1 MRWSATAS
9 MAGPSASKPFEALRA
24 APRSRARR
32 NTPLYRLKTPSRA
45 GSRLCSLGFPKD
57 WIRSRGLA
65 GRRALGKPPSPA
77 FLTREGSH
85 AQRLHEHS
93 FCHLWLPHIQLDEL
107 RTRLRCASKV
117 LWLWLAID
125 PCTKLLPVLSLGPR
139 TQHAAHGVIHSL
151 RHLLAPGCI
160 PLFTSDGLNL
170 YFYAARGSFWTLA
183 PSEWER
189 AERAS
194 VAGGSTPDLRPSEEK
209 LPTTQAGTGD
219 TCDAP
224 WHTGRSLNRLT
235 EVGLLRP
242 AEHRFYRAG
251 QSDGPPW
258 NSCAGLYGLPSS

>member
-1 MRWSATAS
+1 M
-9 MAGPSASKPFEALRA
+9 
-24 APRSRARR
+24 
-32 NTPLYRLKTPSRA
+32 
-45 GSRLCSLGFPKD
+45 
-57 WIRSRGLA
+57 
-65 GRRALGKPPSPA
+65 
-77 FLTREGSH
+77 
-85 AQRLHEHS
+85 
-93 FCHLWLPHIQLDEL
+93 
-107 RTRLRCASKV
+107 
-117 LWLWLAID
+117 WLAID

-235 EVGLLRP
+235 EVGLLR
-242 AEHRFYRAG
+242 EQQMIEELSHRTPDAMIKTRCQIIVLEASPMSVPVLATCAVSRTMREPP
-251 QSDGPPW
+251 QS
-258 NSCAGLYGLPSS
+258 ART